1 MFSLIF
7 ILEIIGTIAFAISGA
22 SIAIKKGMDIF
33 GIAVL
38 GTTTA
43 VGGGIIRDL
52 ILGINPPLAFKNP
65 IYAIVAIIVSLL
77 VFSTKSYIEISED
90 NIVVLLM
97 DDIQFFT
104 GKKKSQE
111 MFFNVFS
118 SMINNGKQV
127 VITSDRHPNELKD
140 IENRLITRFAG
151 GLPISINP
159 PDINTSKEITK
170 MYIAA
175 SGMDINRIDSEVFS
189 FFAEK
194 FSKNIRELKGAV
206 NKLLFYTIN
215 IKKVDR
221 VNLSNAIE
229 AVSDF
234 LKANESNKKLSEI
247 KIIDVV
253 SNLVSV
259 TFKTV

>member
-7 ILEIIGTIAFAISGA
+7 ILEIIGTVAFAISGA

-97 DDIQFFT
+97 DDIGLGIFT
-104 GKKKSQE
+104 VVGVKAGMPYNSLFLSVFVGVLTGVGGGVLRDLFAGNIPLIFSKHFYACASIIGAIASCLIWR
-111 MFFNVFS
+111 FNPDI
-118 SMINNGKQV
+118 SMIFGAII
-127 VITSDRHPNELKD
+127 VIILR
-140 IENRLITRFAG
+140 IFAVKYNWN
-151 GLPISINP
+151 LP
-159 PDINTSKEITK
+159 
-170 MYIAA
+170 
-175 SGMDINRIDSEVFS
+175 R
-189 FFAEK
+189 
-194 FSKNIRELKGAV
+194 
-206 NKLLFYTIN
+206 
-215 IKKVDR
+215 
-221 VNLSNAIE
+221 
-229 AVSDF
+229 
-234 LKANESNKKLSEI
+234 
-247 KIIDVV
+247 
-253 SNLVSV
+253 
-259 TFKTV
+259 